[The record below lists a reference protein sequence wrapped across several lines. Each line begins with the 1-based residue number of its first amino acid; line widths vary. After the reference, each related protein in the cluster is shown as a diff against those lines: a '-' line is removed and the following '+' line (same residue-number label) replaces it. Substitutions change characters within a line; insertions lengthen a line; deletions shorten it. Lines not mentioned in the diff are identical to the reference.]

1 MRDIQHCIEFITGVV
16 IPNKATYR
24 MNPKEFEEL
33 QRQVDELLSK
43 GLIRDIMS
51 PCAVPVLLVPK
62 KDDTWRKCVDSR
74 AVNKITI
81 NYRFP
86 IPRLDDLLDQLHGA
100 TVFSKIDLRS
110 GYHQIRMRPGDE
122 WKTAF
127 KTRDGLYE
135 KLSSFMAFRRQLHL
149 TEILNLLAIF
159 GGPFGGSWAQPY
171 NSVPPTILKRMDRL
185 KQSIG
190 AWAIS

>member
-1 MRDIQHCIEFITGVV
+1 MRDIQHSIDFITGVV
-16 IPNKATYR
+16 IPNKATYK

-51 PCAVPVLLVPK
+51 PCAVPALLVPK
-62 KDDTWRKCVDSR
+62 KDGTW
-74 AVNKITI
+74 
-81 NYRFP
+81 
-86 IPRLDDLLDQLHGA
+86 H
-100 TVFSKIDLRS
+100 LRS

-171 NSVPPTILKRMDRL
+171 NSGPPTILKRMDRL
-185 KQSIG
+185 KRSIG